1 MNDQQTY
8 THLEILLKDKDEI
21 INSHKTVNK
30 SLLELLETQTLM
42 INNLNRDLDEYIDR
56 EKHSYIK

>member
-8 THLEILLKDKDEI
+8 THLEILLRDKDEI

-42 INNLNRDLDEYIDR
+42 INNLNRDLDEYIDS
-56 EKHSYIK
+56 ETLVT

>member
-8 THLEILLKDKDEI
+8 THLEILLRDKDEI
-21 INSHKTVNK
+21 INSHETVNK

-42 INNLNRDLDEYIDR
+42 INNLNRDLDEYIAN
-56 EKHSYIK
+56 S